1 MLMLGADAAYA
12 DQLERALYNGL
23 LPHYGLDDRSWF
35 YLCPMASDGDHPRR
49 NAWGNPA
56 TGCCGANAV
65 RFMPSV
71 PSYMFTTSDDGVW
84 VHLYDACRMDWHLP
98 DGSPIS
104 LDVRTRYPW
113 SGGVEVRVG
122 VDEPS
127 DFTVHLRIPGWCD
140 DAQAAVNGEPVA
152 DPITRGSYLALR
164 RTWTDGDVIAL
175 DLPMPVVGM
184 EADPRAGGIPKAR
197 PPSCAGRCSTASRA
211 IDNIATSV
219 RDLAV
224 EPGEAIRPF
233 VSDSEP
239 QALYQPAATV
249 AAFVPVDQPDL
260 LGGVTVLQGPA
271 AGRDA
276 GTELTAVPFYA
287 WSNREATPMAV
298 WIDWADGEV
307 RQAR

>member
-1 MLMLGADAAYA
+1 MLMLTADAAYA
-12 DQLERALYNGL
+12 DQMERALYNGL
-23 LPHYGLDDRSWF
+23 LPHVGLDDRSWF
-35 YLCPMASDGDHPRR
+35 YLCPMASDGDHPTR

-71 PSYMFTTSDDGVW
+71 PSYLFATSEDGVW

-104 LDVRTRYPW
+104 VDVRTRYPW
-113 SGGVEVRVG
+113 SGDVEVQVG

-127 DFTVHLRIPGWCD
+127 EFTVHLRIPGWCD
-140 DAQAAVNGEPVA
+140 DAQAAVNGECVS

-164 RTWTDGDVIAL
+164 RTWIDGDVITL

-184 EADPRAGGIPKAR
+184 EADPRAEEFRGK
-197 PPSCAGRCSTASRA
+197 TAVMRGPLLYCFEGL
-211 IDNIATSV
+211 DNVATSV

-224 EPGEAIRPF
+224 EPGSAIRPF
-233 VSDSEP
+233 APDTEP
-239 QALYQPAATV
+239 EALYQPAA
-249 AAFVPVDQPDL
+249 AVPTFLPHDQPDL
-260 LGGVTVLQGPA
+260 LDGVTVLQGPA

-276 GTELTAVPFYA
+276 GAELTAIPLFA
-287 WSNREATPMAV
+287 WSNREPTPMTV
-298 WIDWADGEV
+298 WVDWAGHEDCRG
-307 RQAR
+307 A